1 MVAIFSDTSHADC
14 PITKRST
21 GGYVVFLFGSLLLI
35 RSFRLSCVTTSTTQ
49 SEYYMMSAATAE
61 AIYLMELYNKNI
73 LPALCAALEI
83 EQENITQVPIVVSKL
98 TDETIKTL
106 NSKAYPMISERNK
119 MVLFGDNASA
129 NLIANSGPK
138 KNSKHSLI
146 HASWI
151 WDALHS
157 RGIIEVRK
165 VHTKK
170 NPSDITTKQDG
181 MNWEVFEYHTS
192 ILLGENQ
199 SFAVDINHVEVFEKY
214 TNLLLQDQLTKREI
228 NLLQDNPETDIM
240 IAINNAEISIT
251 MINDKPLVMSTFKNK
266 DRDPLPT
273 AWAKQ

>member
-1 MVAIFSDTSHADC
+1 
-14 PITKRST
+14 
-21 GGYVVFLFGSLLLI
+21 
-35 RSFRLSCVTTSTTQ
+35 
-49 SEYYMMSAATAE
+49 MMSAATAE

-73 LPALCAALEI
+73 LPALCAALDI
-83 EQENITQVPIVVSKL
+83 EQDNITKVPIVVSKL
-98 TDETIKTL
+98 TNETKNTL
-106 NSKAYPMISERNK
+106 NSKAYPMISEHNK
-119 MVLFGDNASA
+119 MIVFGDNASA

-151 WDALHS
+151 WNALHS

-199 SFAVDINHVEVFEKY
+199 DFTVDINHVEVFETY
-214 TNLLLQDQLTKREI
+214 TKLLLNDDPGI
-228 NLLQDNPETDIM
+228 DIM

-251 MINDKPLVMSTFKNK
+251 MIDEKPLVMTTMKN
-266 DRDPLPT
+266 T
-273 AWAKQ
+273 ADEYIHIIYNL